1 MALRLAAATGWHD
14 PDAMLD
20 AMTPQQWREWQ
31 IADVVEPVGV
41 RGIELILARIGEL
54 VAGSCGVSMKAA
66 DFAPWLAR
74 SEDRQLSPAESAD
87 AITKHLAALTGYN
100 RG

>member
-54 VAGSCGVSMKAA
+54 VAGFCGASMKAA
-66 DFAPWLAR
+66 DFAPWLPR
-74 SEDRQLSPAESAD
+74 SEDRQLSPAESAE
-87 AITKHLAALTGYN
+87 AIGKHLQRLAGK
-100 RG
+100 